1 MVEMRMHVVSR
12 SGHNLSNIPPGE
24 TGYER
29 FSTPIIRLFGKPV
42 EKHPSRMG
50 HLLAVRLQFLDTGI
64 LAQFRFSGRPPGAV
78 VFYA

>member
-42 EKHPSRMG
+42 EKHP
-50 HLLAVRLQFLDTGI
+50 
-64 LAQFRFSGRPPGAV
+64 
-78 VFYA
+78 